1 MEIQHVEFKL
11 DSVIV
16 VGGIQCPLNVK
27 VTDFGLADSA
37 LSAVVSGVC
46 VQTIR
51 YRAPQVILQITDLE
65 YRL

>member
-27 VTDFGLADSA
+27 VTDFGL
-37 LSAVVSGVC
+37 SAVVSGVC

>member
-1 MEIQHVEFKL
+1 MEIVHVDLKL
-11 DSVIV
+11 DGVIV

-27 VTDFGLADSA
+27 VTDFGLAFL

>member
-16 VGGIQCPLNVK
+16 VGGIQCPLK

-37 LSAVVSGVC
+37 LSAVVSGVS